1 MTRSLFCRLLIRER
15 RGRSFEFL
23 VFSFGSS
30 GKPWGLLMNEEEAE
44 FEVFG
49 ISESVGLPFEDFDFV
64 VEAFK
69 GSGSDSVFEVV
80 QDLGFVAVKDLCEF
94 LEVVEAA
101 GLSSADPSVEESMG
115 FSLWKAPEVAQL
127 LFEQV
132 GLEEGFVEALE
143 CGEMLGSVCTEVF
156 IGSEQQE
163 PCALDDLLFSAFEFA
178 VEAPPGVVDGPICH
192 GNHVK
197 GIVDD
202 VDVGQCVGNGS
213 DECRP
218 HVDRDGSDWR
228 PEAFEG
234 AEKGH
239 DRIATFA
246 ITHVEHMATLEVHH
260 QSHIAVAL
268 SDGKLVDRE
277 VSDVSETTSFVFLPE
292 VFFEDLFYQVPP
304 HTEPLRYMF
313 DRRDSAQIND
323 KTFKGPDVTLLSIS
337 KEDRL
342 PQGPTTTAALLVMP
356 VQDNPLAAPPYRK
369 SIELPPKPSIQ
380 TKMLPARTTN
390 TAPPFPR
397 GELNVEEDASI
408 LVFRTDQP
416 VPAKTQSVVNKAR
429 RRHRG
434 TSFWFRH
441 QEGASSGGDFSIEN
455 RRRRACGA
463 CGKVG
468 RQDVGASFPQ
478 IRRPH
483 PFIYRKN
490 LSF

>member
-1 MTRSLFCRLLIRER
+1 
-15 RGRSFEFL
+15 
-23 VFSFGSS
+23 
-30 GKPWGLLMNEEEAE
+30 MNEEEAE

-49 ISESVGLPFEDFDFV
+49 IPESVGLPFEDFDFV
-64 VEAFK
+64 IEAFK
-69 GSGSDSVFEVV
+69 GSGGDSVFEVG
-80 QDLGFVAVKDLCEF
+80 QDLRFMAVKDLCEF

-101 GLSSADPSVEESMG
+101 GPSSSDPSDEESMG

-132 GLEEGFVEALE
+132 GLVERFVEALE
-143 CGEMLGSVCTEVF
+143 CCEMLGSVCTEVF

-163 PCALDDLLFSAFEFA
+163 PCALDDLLFRAFEFV
-178 VEAPPGVVDGPICH
+178 VEAPPGVIDGLIRH

-202 VDVGQCVGNGS
+202 VDVWQCVGDGF

-218 HVDRDGSDWR
+218 HVDRDGSDRR
-228 PEAFEG
+228 PEASEG

-239 DRIATFA
+239 DRFATFA
-246 ITHVEHMATLEVHH
+246 ITHVEHMATLEVHYQGH
-260 QSHIAVAL
+260 VAVAL

-277 VSDVSETTSFVFLPE
+277 IPDVSETTSFVFLPE
-292 VFFEDLFYQVPP
+292 VFFEDIFYEVPP
-304 HTEPLRYMF
+304 HTEPLGYML
-313 DRRDSAQIND
+313 DRCDLAQID
-323 KTFKGPDVTLLSIS
+323 DETFKGPDVTLLSIS

-342 PQGPTTTAALLVMP
+342 PQAPATTAARLVMS
-356 VQDNPLAAPPYRK
+356 VQDNPLAAPPYWKRD
-369 SIELPPKPSIQ
+369 ELPPKPPIQ
-380 TKMLPARTTN
+380 TKMLPSRTTS
-390 TAPPFPR
+390 TAPPFPWS
-397 GELNVEEDASI
+397 ELSVEENASI
-408 LVFRTDQP
+408 LVFRIDQP
-416 VPAKTQSVVNKAR
+416 VTAKTQSVVNKAC

-463 CGKVG
+463 CGKVD

-478 IRRPH
+478 IRKPH

-490 LSF
+490 LSFELRAPLGRSPR

>member
-1 MTRSLFCRLLIRER
+1 
-15 RGRSFEFL
+15 
-23 VFSFGSS
+23 
-30 GKPWGLLMNEEEAE
+30 MNEEEAE
-44 FEVFG
+44 FEIFG
-49 ISESVGLPFEDFDFV
+49 IPESVGLPFEDFDFV
-64 VEAFK
+64 VKAFK
-69 GSGSDSVFEVV
+69 GSGGDVVFEVG
-80 QDLGFVAVKDLCEF
+80 QDSRFVAVEDFCEF
-94 LEVVEAA
+94 LEVVKAA
-101 GLSSADPSVEESMG
+101 GLSSADPGVEESMG

-132 GLEEGFVEALE
+132 GLEERFVEALE
-143 CGEMLGSVCTEVF
+143 CGEVLGSVCTKVF

-163 PCALDDLLFSAFEFA
+163 PCAFDDLLFRAFEFA
-178 VEAPPGVVDGPICH
+178 VEASTGVVDGLIRQ

-218 HVDRDGSDWR
+218 HVDRDGFDRR
-228 PEAFEG
+228 PETSEG
-234 AEKGH
+234 AEKRH

-246 ITHVEHMATLEVHH
+246 ITHVEHMATLEVHYQGH
-260 QSHIAVAL
+260 VAVAL

-277 VSDVSETTSFVFLPE
+277 VPDVSESSSLVFLPE
-292 VFFEDLFYQVPP
+292 VFLEDLFHPVPP
-304 HTEPLRYMF
+304 HTEVLGHVL
-313 DRRDSAQIND
+313 DRRDPAQIDD

-337 KEDRL
+337 KEDGL
-342 PQGPTTTAALLVMP
+342 PQGPATTAALLVMP

-369 SIELPPKPSIQ
+369 RIELPLKPSIQ
-380 TKMLPARTTN
+380 AKMLPARTTS

-397 GELNVEEDASI
+397 GELNVVEDASI
-408 LVFRTDQP
+408 LVFRIDQP
-416 VPAKTQSVVNKAR
+416 VTAKTQSVVNKAR

-441 QEGASSGGDFSIEN
+441 QEGVSSGGDFSIEN

-463 CGKVG
+463 CGKMN
-468 RQDVGASFPQ
+468 RQDVGVSFPQ
-478 IRRPH
+478 IRRLH

>member
-1 MTRSLFCRLLIRER
+1 
-15 RGRSFEFL
+15 
-23 VFSFGSS
+23 
-30 GKPWGLLMNEEEAE
+30 MNEEEAE
-44 FEVFG
+44 FEIFG
-49 ISESVGLPFEDFDFV
+49 IPESVGLPFEDFDFV
-64 VEAFK
+64 VKAFK
-69 GSGSDSVFEVV
+69 GSGGDVVFEVG
-80 QDLGFVAVKDLCEF
+80 QDSRFVAVEDFCEF
-94 LEVVEAA
+94 LEVVKAA
-101 GLSSADPSVEESMG
+101 GLSSADPGVEESMG

-132 GLEEGFVEALE
+132 GLEERFVEALE
-143 CGEMLGSVCTEVF
+143 CSEMLGSFCTEVF

-163 PCALDDLLFSAFEFA
+163 PCAFDDLLFRPFEFA
-178 VEAPPGVVDGPICH
+178 VEASPGVVDGLIRQ
-192 GNHVK
+192 GNHMK

-202 VDVGQCVGNGS
+202 VDTWQCVGNGS
-213 DECRP
+213 DERRP
-218 HVDRDGSDWR
+218 HVDRDGSDRR
-228 PEAFEG
+228 PEAPEG

-239 DRIATFA
+239 DSIATFA
-246 ITHVEHMATLEVHH
+246 ITHVEHMATLEVHNQGH
-260 QSHIAVAL
+260 VAVAL

-277 VSDVSETTSFVFLPE
+277 VPNVSESSSLVFLPE
-292 VFFEDLFYQVPP
+292 VFLEDLFHQVPP
-304 HTEPLRYMF
+304 HTEVLGHVL
-313 DRRDSAQIND
+313 DRRDPAQIDD

-342 PQGPTTTAALLVMP
+342 PQGPATTAALLVMP

-369 SIELPPKPSIQ
+369 RIELPLKPSIQ
-380 TKMLPARTTN
+380 TKMLPARTTS

-416 VPAKTQSVVNKAR
+416 VTAKTQSVVNKAR

-463 CGKVG
+463 CGKVD
-468 RQDVGASFPQ
+468 RQDVGTSFPQ

-483 PFIYRKN
+483 PSIYRKN
-490 LSF
+490 QN

>member
-1 MTRSLFCRLLIRER
+1 
-15 RGRSFEFL
+15 
-23 VFSFGSS
+23 
-30 GKPWGLLMNEEEAE
+30 MNEEEAE
-44 FEVFG
+44 FEIFG
-49 ISESVGLPFEDFDFV
+49 IPESVGLPFEDFDFV
-64 VEAFK
+64 VKAFK
-69 GSGSDSVFEVV
+69 GSGGDVVFEVG
-80 QDLGFVAVKDLCEF
+80 QDSRFVAVEDFCEF
-94 LEVVEAA
+94 LEVVKAA
-101 GLSSADPSVEESMG
+101 GLSSADPGVEESMG

-132 GLEEGFVEALE
+132 GLEERFVEALE
-143 CGEMLGSVCTEVF
+143 CSEMLGSFCTEVF

-163 PCALDDLLFSAFEFA
+163 PCAFDDLLFRPFEFA
-178 VEAPPGVVDGPICH
+178 VEASPGVVDGLIRQ
-192 GNHVK
+192 GNHMK

-202 VDVGQCVGNGS
+202 VDTWQCVGNGS
-213 DECRP
+213 DERRP
-218 HVDRDGSDWR
+218 HVDRDGSDRR
-228 PEAFEG
+228 PEAPEG

-239 DRIATFA
+239 DSIATFA

-260 QSHIAVAL
+260 QGHVAVAL

-277 VSDVSETTSFVFLPE
+277 VPNVSESSSLVFLPE
-292 VFFEDLFYQVPP
+292 VFLEDLFHQVPP
-304 HTEPLRYMF
+304 HTEVLGHVL
-313 DRRDSAQIND
+313 DRRDPAQIDD

-342 PQGPTTTAALLVMP
+342 PQGPATTAALLVMP

-369 SIELPPKPSIQ
+369 RIELPLKPSIQ
-380 TKMLPARTTN
+380 TKMLPARTTS

-416 VPAKTQSVVNKAR
+416 VTAKTQSVVNKAR

-463 CGKVG
+463 CGKVD
-468 RQDVGASFPQ
+468 RQDVGTSFPQ

-483 PFIYRKN
+483 PSIYRKN
-490 LSF
+490 QN